1 MQDRD
6 LSEQD
11 EPLFLDEAPDAPR
24 PARPASASIA
34 ELFADEDGPNPWTTI
49 SGAPRQQEAAPS
61 GSDPAASA
69 GPVPERKETDQKAS
83 TIQRIN
89 APTVLLLIL
98 LAAVIGFSAVSAI
111 MR

>member
-1 MQDRD
+1 MEDRD

-11 EPLFLDEAPDAPR
+11 EPLFLDEPPDAPR

-49 SGAPRQQEAAPS
+49 ADPPSQQETARS
-61 GSDPAASA
+61 GSDPTVSAS
-69 GPVPERKETDQKAS
+69 PVPERKETNQKES

-89 APTVLLLIL
+89 APTVILLIL
-98 LAAVIGFSAVSAI
+98 LAAVLGFSAVSAI